1 MFKVLK
7 IIWNGDFLFL
17 YITAFS
23 RYNWRTI
30 NYTDLKCTGWILTYV
45 YFQETDTIINVITS
59 KLSSY
64 PFIIHLHLYPYPQE
78 ATLLLTITVSMYG
91 FSRILYGWNHS
102 VYAISRDVGSDLFC
116 VVLRINSLYFSIALY
131 NSYRRNEMGSYITC
145 HCLKSNTD
153 FLDMLI
159 QSTESQ
165 LQKSSKIDHFDMVWW
180 SIVQLCQVT
189 WRGPGR
195 VHCGL
200 IFLPLRVRKP
210 DLISRLGKSL

>member
-23 RYNWRTI
+23 RYNWCTI

-45 YFQETDTIINVITS
+45 YFQETDTIISVITS

-102 VYAISRDVGSDLFC
+102 VYAISRDVGSDLFHS
-116 VVLRINSLYFSIALY
+116 VRGESPVLFC
-131 NSYRRNEMGSYITC
+131 E
-145 HCLKSNTD
+145 
-153 FLDMLI
+153 
-159 QSTESQ
+159 
-165 LQKSSKIDHFDMVWW
+165 
-180 SIVQLCQVT
+180 SIVC
-189 WRGPGR
+189 
-195 VHCGL
+195 
-200 IFLPLRVRKP
+200 IFPLLFIILTEEMRWEAT
-210 DLISRLGKSL
+210 SLATV